1 MNCLSAMPRGEDL
14 LWRLGRRFHS
24 DMRFE
29 LALSE
34 DEPAIRG
41 LLRRTPIPGDI
52 TLSLEREPSA
62 YVANAVTSERTQI
75 LVAREEDNG
84 KVVAMGVRGVM
95 NSYVNGAPSKI
106 GYLGQLRVDPSYR
119 GKPRLLLRGYAKF
132 RELHEA
138 DGCAQIYVTTIMTD
152 NMPARRVLE
161 SPLKGMPSYK
171 HIDDLVTLAITTRTG
186 SLMALPGVQVANAI
200 TGDLEEIEQCLARYG
215 SRHQFAPVW
224 SQTVL
229 KDPGRM
235 RDLRVDDFILARQ
248 NDKVVG
254 CLALW
259 DQRDFKQTVVRGYS
273 WQLACVRPVAN
284 ALSHLIGSPRL
295 PRIGEQLNMAYVSH
309 IAIDADD
316 PNVLEILLQRA
327 LARAAEKG
335 VTLLSLGF
343 SRRNILAEF
352 VATRFRAR
360 KYQSRIYVVFW
371 PNGADTAAAIK
382 SMPSHLE
389 VAIL

>member
-1 MNCLSAMPRGEDL
+1 M
-14 LWRLGRRFHS
+14 WRLDRRFHS

-29 LALSE
+29 LALCE
-34 DEPAIRG
+34 DEPAIRR

-62 YVANAVTSERTQI
+62 YVANAVASERTQI

-84 KVVAMGVRGVM
+84 EVVAIGVRGVM
-95 NSYVNGAPSKI
+95 DWYVNGAPSKI
-106 GYLGQLRVDPSYR
+106 GYLGQLRVDPNHR
-119 GKPRLLLRGYAKF
+119 ARPRLLLRGYAKF
-132 RELHEA
+132 KELHEA
-138 DGCAQIYVTTIMTD
+138 DGCTQIYATTIMTD

-161 SPLKGMPSYK
+161 SPIKGMPSYK
-171 HIDDLVTLAITTRTG
+171 HVDDLVTLAITTRTG
-186 SLMALPGVQVANAI
+186 SPRPPPGVQIADAG

-215 SRHQFAPVW
+215 SRYQFTPVW
-224 SQTVL
+224 SQAVL
-229 KDPGRM
+229 KDPCRM
-235 RDLRVDDFILARQ
+235 RDLRVDDFILARR

-259 DQRDFKQTVVRGYS
+259 DQRRFKQAVVRGYS
-273 WQLACVRPVAN
+273 RRLACVRPVAN
-284 ALSHLIGSPRL
+284 ALSRVIGSPRL
-295 PRIGEQLNMAYVSH
+295 PPIGEQLDMAYVSH

-316 PNVLEILLQRA
+316 PEILEILLRRA

-335 VTLLSLGF
+335 VTLVSLGF
-343 SRRNILAEF
+343 SHRNILADF

-360 KYQSRIYVVFW
+360 KYYSRIYVVFW
-371 PNGADTAAAIK
+371 PDGADAAATIK

>member
-1 MNCLSAMPRGEDL
+1 
-14 LWRLGRRFHS
+14 LWRLDSRFHS

-29 LALSE
+29 LALCD
-34 DEPAIRG
+34 DEPAIRR

-62 YVANAVTSERTQI
+62 YVANAVASKRTQI

-84 KVVAMGVRGVM
+84 EVVAMGVRGVM
-95 NSYVNGAPSKI
+95 DWYVNGAPSKI
-106 GYLGQLRVDPSYR
+106 GYLGQLRVDPNHR
-119 GKPRLLLRGYAKF
+119 ARPRLLLRGYAKF
-132 RELHEA
+132 KELHEA
-138 DGCAQIYVTTIMTD
+138 DGCTQIYATTIMTD
-152 NMPARRVLE
+152 NIPARRILE
-161 SPLKGMPSYK
+161 SPMKGMPSYK
-171 HIDDLVTLAITTRTG
+171 HVDDLVTLAITTRIG
-186 SLMALPGVQVANAI
+186 SLRPPPGVQIAYAS

-215 SRHQFAPVW
+215 SRYQFAPVW

-235 RDLRVDDFILARQ
+235 RDLRVDDFILARR

-259 DQRDFKQTVVRGYS
+259 DQRGFKQTVVRGYN

-284 ALSHLIGSPRL
+284 ALSRLIGSPRL
-295 PRIGEQLNMAYVSH
+295 PPIGQQLDMAYVSH
-309 IAIDADD
+309 VAIDGDD
-316 PNVLEILLQRA
+316 PEILEILLRRA

-343 SRRNILAEF
+343 SHRNILAEF

-360 KYQSRIYVVFW
+360 KYHSRIYVVFW
-371 PNGADTAAAIK
+371 PDGADTAATIK